1 LVIITRC
8 IKKAGR
14 DLAYSPGDEKSALL
28 ARTLAAGRFRCFILI
43 LIESMS
49 FAQHLFSP
57 GFASFRSRVPPVR
70 LTSLSFAGTKNLLC
84 WMPCFRIELECV
96 SKFARQHFRHL
107 FLHSCV
113 FKPRFTAS
121 KPSVFILELQ
131 ENLLETA
138 PVSF

>member
-1 LVIITRC
+1 VGQYTADSGKIPILRIYIIHHLRGK
-8 IKKAGR
+8 IKMYFGKFSANSLTL
-14 DLAYSPGDEKSALL
+14 DAFCLA
-28 ARTLAAGRFRCFILI
+28 
-43 LIESMS
+43 
-49 FAQHLFSP
+49 
-57 GFASFRSRVPPVR
+57 
-70 LTSLSFAGTKNLLC
+70 
-84 WMPCFRIELECV
+84 CV

-107 FLHSCV
+107 FLHFRV